1 MPRTIPIARVRN
13 IGIIAHIDAGKTTVT
28 ERVLYFTGRTYKIG
42 EVHEGTAVMDWM
54 EQERERGIT
63 ITAAATTSFWA
74 DHRINIID
82 TPGHVDFTVEVER
95 SLRVL
100 DGGVVVFD
108 GVAGVEPQS
117 ETVWHQAD
125 RYRVPRICFV
135 NKMDRLGANFWRTV
149 GMVRD
154 RLKATPAV
162 VQLPLGIESRF
173 RGVIDLL
180 DRKAIEFSDDPTV
193 PPRESEVPVEYRA
206 QVEEHR
212 EKLVEM
218 LVERE
223 EELTVRYLEG
233 EDLSAEEL
241 RQALRRATLSLQLVP
256 VLCGSALRNKGVRPL
271 LDAVVQYL
279 PSPEDVPAVLG
290 IDPRTGE
297 QAERHPSDDEPF
309 AALCFK
315 IVADPYM
322 GRLAYLRVYSGQ
334 TSSGKQVLNTVKNRN
349 ERIGRLLLMH
359 ANAREDVQEAFAGD
373 IVAAI
378 GLKDTFT
385 GDTLTDPSAPIVLET
400 IRFPEPV
407 ISVAIEPR
415 TKADL
420 EKMTNALGRLA
431 EEDPTFRVRT
441 DPESGQTIISGMGE
455 LHLEVLVD
463 RMLREYKVNANVGR
477 PQVSYREAITVPAEA
492 PGRFIRQT
500 GGRGQY
506 GDVVIK
512 IEPQEPA
519 KGFEFVN
526 KVVGGNVPKEYIPAV
541 EAGIREALESGVL
554 AGYPIL
560 GVRATLLDG
569 SYHPVDSSEIA
580 FKIAG
585 SMALRNAVEKA
596 KPVLLEPVMKVEIVV
611 AEEYV
616 GDVIGD
622 FTSRRGRIEGLDAR
636 EGVQVI
642 RGYVPLATMFGYAT
656 ELRSR
661 TQGRG
666 SYSME
671 FSHYEEVP
679 KQVAEELLAK
689 ARGDIY

>member
-1 MPRTIPIARVRN
+1 MPRAVPIERVRN

-28 ERVLYFTGRTYKIG
+28 ERILYFTGRTYKIG
-42 EVHEGTAVMDWM
+42 EVHDGTAVMDWM

-149 GMVRD
+149 GMMRD
-154 RLKATPAV
+154 RLKANPAI
-162 VQLPLGIESRF
+162 VQLPLGIESDY

-180 DRKAIEFSDDPTV
+180 ERKAIEFSDDANV
-193 PPRESEVPVEYRA
+193 PPREGEIPEEYRA

-212 EKLVEM
+212 EKLVEQ
-218 LVERE
+218 LAERE
-223 EELTVRYLEG
+223 EDLMVRYLDG

-256 VLCGSALRNKGVRPL
+256 VLCGSALRNKGVRSL

-279 PSPEDVPAVLG
+279 PSPVDVPPVVGL
-290 IDPRTGE
+290 DPRTGE
-297 QAERHPSDDEPF
+297 QVERRPADEEPF

-315 IVADPYM
+315 IVGDPYV
-322 GRLAYLRVYSGQ
+322 GRLAYLRVYSGE
-334 TSSGKQVLNTVKNRN
+334 TSSGKQVTNTIKSRN

-359 ANAREDVQEAFAGD
+359 ANTREDVQEAFAGD

-385 GDTLTDPSAPIVLET
+385 GDTLSDPGAAVVLET

-407 ISVAIEPR
+407 IHVAIEPR
-415 TKADL
+415 TKADMD
-420 EKMTNALGRLA
+420 KMTNALGRLA

-441 DPESGQTIISGMGE
+441 DQESGQTIIAGMGE

-477 PQVSYREAITVPAEA
+477 PQVSYREAITAPAEA
-492 PGRFIRQT
+492 RGRFIRQT

-506 GDVVIK
+506 GDVEIA

-526 KVVGGNVPKEYIPAV
+526 KTTGGSVPREYIPAV
-541 EAGIREALESGVL
+541 EAGIKEALENGVL
-554 AGYPIL
+554 AGYPVL
-560 GVRATLLDG
+560 GVRAMLLDG
-569 SYHPVDSSEIA
+569 SFHPVDSSEIA

-585 SMALRNAVEKA
+585 SMALRSAVEKA
-596 KPVLLEPVMKVEIVV
+596 KPVLLEPMMKIEVVV
-611 AEEYV
+611 AEDYV

-622 FTSRRGRIEGLDAR
+622 FTARRGRIEGLEVRD
-636 EGVQVI
+636 GVQVI
-642 RGYVPLATMFGYAT
+642 LGHVPLATMFGYAT
-656 ELRSR
+656 DLRSR

-671 FSHYEEVP
+671 FSHYEETP
-679 KQVAEELLAK
+679 KQVAEGLLAK
-689 ARGDIY
+689 ARGESY